1 MGNVILSPVRRSD
14 AAELIRANAESRDY
28 HAPWVQPFTDAAGFE
43 RWFGPLGGGVQVSL
57 VAREPTANGI
67 VGVLNISQI
76 VLGVFR
82 SAYVGFYGSARYA
95 RQGLMT
101 AALRQSV
108 AYAFTEIGLHRLE
121 ANIQPEN
128 SASIALVRR
137 AGFRREGFSPR
148 YLQIGGVWRDHERW
162 AVLADDGAARMNPA
176 G

>member
-1 MGNVILSPVRRSD
+1 MAKVILSPVRRSD
-14 AAELIRANAESRDY
+14 AAELILANTESRDY

-43 RWFGPLGGGVQVSL
+43 RWFGQLAGGVQVSL

-82 SAYVGFYGSARYA
+82 SAYLGFYGSARYA

-162 AVLADDGAARMNPA
+162 AVLADDGAGRMNPA